1 MSLRRTRT
9 IAALAAASALTLSA
23 CGGDSTT
30 EESSTTETS
39 TSASSEATGESS
51 TESATESPS
60 ETESAEGD
68 DAAAQGS
75 VTATKSGL
83 TFDVPDGW
91 ETIDPSALAGK
102 PQDAPESIKTMAE
115 DAGMPVDQFLQN
127 LSTSIDVLVM
137 GEAEDGFAQNINVIA
152 NPAAL
157 DTAQLKANLE
167 QQNATVTGTEEIE
180 TEAGTTPM
188 ATYTMPVG
196 EQTVHGAMIAAPSD
210 SGAGV
215 ITVSTLDEGD
225 TEEIAKTIT
234 DSVKKS

>member
-9 IAALAAASALTLSA
+9 IAALAAASALALSA
-23 CGGDSTT
+23 CGGDTTT
-30 EESSTTETS
+30 EESSTTES
-39 TSASSEATGESS
+39 ATSASSEPTSEGS
-51 TESATESPS
+51 TESPTETPS
-60 ETESAEGD
+60 ETSSSDGD
-68 DAAAQGS
+68 DDASEGS

-91 ETIDPSALAGK
+91 ETIDPSALADK
-102 PQDAPESIKTMAE
+102 PEDAPESIKTMAE

-127 LSTSIDVLVM
+127 LSTAIDVLVM
-137 GEAEDGFAQNINVIA
+137 GEAEDGYAQNINVVA
-152 NPAAL
+152 GPAAV
-157 DTAQLKANLE
+157 DTTQLKANLE
-167 QQNATVTGTEEIE
+167 QQNATITGTEEIK

-196 EQTVHGAMIAAPSD
+196 DQTVHGAMIAAPSD
-210 SGAGV
+210 SGAGI